1 MTLQEQQE
9 LLYLTRENYKM
20 LRYICEKINIHES
33 NFDRENQDDF
43 IRNILANLIG
53 DGLIK
58 NNR

>member
-1 MTLQEQQE
+1 
-9 LLYLTRENYKM
+9 M

-43 IRNILANLIG
+43 IRNIIANLIG